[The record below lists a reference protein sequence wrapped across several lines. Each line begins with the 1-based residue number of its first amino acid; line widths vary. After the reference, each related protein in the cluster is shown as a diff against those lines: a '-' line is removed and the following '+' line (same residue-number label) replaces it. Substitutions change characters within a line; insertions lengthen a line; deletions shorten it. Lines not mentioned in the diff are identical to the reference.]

1 VGRGSA
7 PGRRLGNTHRMDALS
22 PALTRRRL
30 GSLEVLADRAAA
42 ERGWLIAFTDRA
54 GGTSHPPYESL
65 NLSGRVGD
73 DDASVRA
80 NRDAV
85 GEALSFDP
93 GQLVLSNQVHG
104 SDVLEVTPGDAGV
117 IGPADV
123 LVVRTP
129 GPIAAILT
137 ADCAP
142 VAVAGSD
149 ALAIAHAGWRGLVG
163 GAIERAIQVV
173 GEPIAAWVGP
183 CIHSCC
189 YTVGADVVERFRDRG
204 LPVQAPERVDPARAA
219 EAILRRS
226 GVRHLSVA
234 TECTSCDPRYFSYR
248 RDGVTGR
255 QAGLVA
261 LLPSA

>member
-1 VGRGSA
+1 ME
-7 PGRRLGNTHRMDALS
+7 TLS
-22 PALTRRRL
+22 PVLTRHRL

-42 ERGWLIAFTDRA
+42 DRGWLVAFTDRT
-54 GGTSHPPYESL
+54 GGTSHRPYDSL

-73 DDASVRA
+73 DDASVQA

-93 GQLVLSNQVHG
+93 ERLVLANQVHG
-104 SDVLEVTPGDAGV
+104 SNLLEVAPRDAGV
-117 IGPADV
+117 LGAADV
-123 LVVRTP
+123 LVVRKP

-142 VAVAGSD
+142 VAVAGGD
-149 ALAIAHAGWRGLVG
+149 ALAIAHAGWRGLAG
-163 GAIERAIQVV
+163 GAIERAIQAV
-173 GEPIAAWVGP
+173 GDPIAAWVGP

-189 YTVGADVVERFRDRG
+189 YTVGADVVERFRDGG
-204 LPVQAPERVDPARAA
+204 LPVEAPDRVDPARAA

-226 GVRHLSVA
+226 GVERLSIA